1 MIRWLV
7 VVMVLL
13 AVPALSLAQ
22 EAAAPDTAKSAAT
35 AKQAPEK
42 KTETATKT
50 VEQPGITEQ
59 ATEQTEPEAETTE
72 TETALTIE
80 SMAFCTG
87 VEEREP
93 VGEAA
98 EFTSDVETLYF
109 WSNVLNE
116 GEETT
121 VSHNWYLNGEEKA
134 SVELPAKY
142 PRNRVWSSK
151 IIPAEWTGEWKVE
164 VVSESGDVLGAK
176 ICVVK

>member
-1 MIRWLV
+1 MIKWLL
-7 VVMVLL
+7 VMLVLL
-13 AVPALSLAQ
+13 AVPVLLSAQ
-22 EAAAPDTAKSAAT
+22 EEAAPDTAESAAT
-35 AKQAPEK
+35 TAAEKQAPEL
-42 KTETATKT
+42 KTETA
-50 VEQPGITEQ
+50 EE
-59 ATEQTEPEAETTE
+59 AMEQTETEPEVAVV
-72 TETALTIE
+72 ETALTIE

-98 EFTSDVETLYF
+98 EFTSDVGTLYF
-109 WSNVLNE
+109 WSNVLNS
-116 GEETT
+116 GDETT

-134 SVELPAKY
+134 SVELPARY